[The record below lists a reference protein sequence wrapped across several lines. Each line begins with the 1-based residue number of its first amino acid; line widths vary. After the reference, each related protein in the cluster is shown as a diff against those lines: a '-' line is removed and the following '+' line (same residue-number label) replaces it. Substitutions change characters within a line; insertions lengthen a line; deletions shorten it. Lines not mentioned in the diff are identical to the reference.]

1 MLGLLSQQVGRNTEI
16 VSNKAHALPALVK
29 DLTKI
34 TDSEQISTDTGN
46 ADSRQHVEGI
56 LLRRAMYQLPKFIL
70 AAASD
75 RSGSHYSHTTTV
87 NGMLNG
93 SWEYPVFNY
102 PQQAIARNMFLNL
115 EPYKKNFHYTHW
127 DKLTSVIL
135 EAGKYRGEQYVVP
148 MSYTLP
154 ITLFKKQNI
163 QHIHSIDM
171 TWDNMIDE
179 TIELRIAAVAN
190 SSVHSGNA
198 FFPLVKENEDELT
211 FSEEELFDFIKKK
224 EER

>member
-1 MLGLLSQQVGRNTEI
+1 MPLSLRYTSVVSLFGLLFVLNSCR
-16 VSNKAHALPALVK
+16 
-29 DLTKI
+29 
-34 TDSEQISTDTGN
+34 
-46 ADSRQHVEGI
+46 
-56 LLRRAMYQLPKFIL
+56 
-70 AAASD
+70 
-75 RSGSHYSHTTTV
+75 HY
-87 NGMLNG
+87 
-93 SWEYPVFNY
+93 
-102 PQQAIARNMFLNL
+102 L
-115 EPYKKNFHYTHW
+115 EPYKKNFYYTHW

-154 ITLFKKQNI
+154 ITLFKKQNV

-198 FFPLVKENEDELT
+198 FFPW
-211 FSEEELFDFIKKK
+211 
-224 EER
+224 